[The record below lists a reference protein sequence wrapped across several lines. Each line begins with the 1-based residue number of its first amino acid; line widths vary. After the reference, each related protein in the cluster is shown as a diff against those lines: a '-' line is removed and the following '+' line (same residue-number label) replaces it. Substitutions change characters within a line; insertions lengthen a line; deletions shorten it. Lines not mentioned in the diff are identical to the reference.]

1 MMKLDTHI
9 RAKHVGFGKFTK
21 DLYEELQLAMVAMGR
36 ITPGPVNPLHRQSLG
51 TAVKTSVQ
59 AANAAQKAM
68 PPSHYVRKQQQTKA
82 EATVAAMT
90 PLFSGVTAAL
100 SSLAQR
106 GADKHSSGVVQAA
119 VMATQAN
126 AVKALEYGG
135 DSSRHFAFLQSC
147 MQQGLAG
154 FGLAMPT
161 TAAGAGSSSA
171 QHRVMEEEDACM
183 QQGLADMTG
192 LTSMEHARTRTCL
205 LKRGM
210 AGFGSA
216 ERVMK
221 RMKRVMG
228 YQAWVALWVQARN
241 YNQLFSSLTHD
252 KQGPV
257 AIGPTI
263 AL

>member
-1 MMKLDTHI
+1 MSEDPVAVRQDPVNKSRLGRKSKSISATYPSSN
-9 RAKHVGFGKFTK
+9 GFSSGNGNGSCV
-21 DLYEELQLAMVAMGR
+21 DSGQE
-36 ITPGPVNPLHRQSLG
+36 NPLHRQSLG

-192 LTSMEHARTRTCL
+192 LTSMEHARTRTC
-205 LKRGM
+205 
-210 AGFGSA
+210 
-216 ERVMK
+216 VT
-221 RMKRVMG
+221 
-228 YQAWVALWVQARN
+228 
-241 YNQLFSSLTHD
+241 SL
-252 KQGPV
+252 
-257 AIGPTI
+257 A
-263 AL
+263 